1 MQRIVFAGLL
11 VALACGLCGA
21 TYPAPTEGSFTVS
34 NYHFTDGE
42 SLPSVR
48 IHYRTLGTP
57 IRDSQGIVRNAVL
70 ILHGTGGSGDQF
82 LNDIFAGQ
90 LFGPGQ
96 PLDVTKYYVILPDDI
111 GHGQSSKPSDGLH
124 MRFPHYGYRDMVDL
138 EHRLV
143 VDGLHVNHLRLIF
156 GTSMGCMHAWLWA
169 EDYDTFADG
178 YMPMA
183 CLPHQISGRNRMWR
197 RMVMDAIT
205 KDPQFDNGEYTT
217 QPRGLV
223 DANYIFMMVGS
234 SPLRYQQ
241 AAPTLAAADAYFDK
255 LVAAYVEGQDAN
267 DTYYQVA
274 ASSDYDPQPALSKI
288 SAPVLAINSA
298 DDQINP
304 PELGIAEQL
313 IKLVPHGRFVL
324 LPISNLTYGHGTHTH
339 AAAWKNYLIDFL
351 RQTSTEPV
359 HAAL

>member
-1 MQRIVFAGLL
+1 MRRVVSAGLL
-11 VALACGLCGA
+11 VALALGLCGA
-21 TYPAPTEGSFTVS
+21 TYPAPTEGNFTVS
-34 NYHFTDGE
+34 NYHFADGE
-42 SLPSVR
+42 SMASVR

-57 IRDSQGIVRNAVL
+57 LRDAKGIVRNAVL

-96 PLDVTKYYVILPDDI
+96 PLDATKYFVILPDDI
-111 GHGQSSKPSDGLH
+111 GHGDSSKPSDGMH

-138 EHRLV
+138 EYHLL
-143 VDGLHVNHLRLIF
+143 VDGLHINHLRLLF

-169 EDYDTFADG
+169 ETYDTFADG

-183 CLPHQISGRNRMWR
+183 CLPHEISGRNRMWR

-217 QPRGLV
+217 QPHGLV

-241 AAPTLAAADAYFDK
+241 AAPTLAAADTYFDK
-255 LVAAYVEGQDAN
+255 LVAAYVKGQDAN

-274 ASSDYDPQPALSKI
+274 ASSDYDPQPGLSKI
-288 SAPVLAINSA
+288 TAPVLAINSA

-304 PELGIAEQL
+304 PELGLAEQL
-313 IKLVPHGRFVL
+313 IKLVPHGKFVL
-324 LPISNLTYGHGTHTH
+324 LPISNSTYGHGTHTH
-339 AAAWKNYLIDFL
+339 AAAWENYLIDFL
-351 RQTSTEPV
+351 HQTGSVTV
-359 HAAL
+359 HTAL